1 MDAQKVSNNN
11 PNSNKEKDEPKKSKS
26 VTNRETDKLELKT
39 IIRKRP
45 KQKVLD
51 KSLNNESNN
60 ESTTSI
66 SSNITRKRHAIDSK
80 DNNNSNNE
88 TNTCSPP
95 KRRERMP
102 SAEKSKIAP
111 FLQERQLWHWSGK
124 SIKRTGNKG
133 SRSRKVYYKEI
144 ERGREHIRVEDCA
157 VFLSTGIQFIDY
169 LIFVSL
175 KKKKIS

>member
-11 PNSNKEKDEPKKSKS
+11 PNNNKEKDELKKSKS

-45 KQKVLD
+45 KQQILD
-51 KSLNNESNN
+51 KSRNNSSTN

-88 TNTCSPP
+88 TNSSPP

-133 SRSRKVYYKEI
+133 SRNRKVYYKEI
-144 ERGREHIRVEDCA
+144 ERGREHIRVDDCA
-157 VFLSTGIQFIDY
+157 VFLSTGTKSIHY
-169 LIFVSL
+169 LFFFSL
-175 KKKKIS
+175 F